1 MKKFLILIL
10 ICFAQNTFS
19 QAKTNNKAGS
29 IDEDERQYK
38 TLADFPPVPIYPE
51 DENQVYNTAGLEV
64 KPEFPGGK
72 EAFDKFIKQ
81 NYKNPKNTE
90 IKGRVYLTFIVE
102 KDGSLSD
109 IKVLRDIG
117 FETGSEA
124 IRVLKL
130 SPKWIPGKQ
139 NNNIVRT
146 LFSVPISVND
156 FAK

>member
-1 MKKFLILIL
+1 MKKLLFLIL
-10 ICFAQNTFS
+10 ICFAQNVSS
-19 QAKTNNKAGS
+19 QTEEPKQYIS
-29 IDEDERQYK
+29 DHER
-38 TLADFPPVPIYPE
+38 AVIE
-51 DENQVYNTAGLEV
+51 GNQVYNTAGLEV

-72 EAFDKFIKQ
+72 EAFDKFIKE

-90 IKGRVYLTFIVE
+90 TKGKVYLTFIIE

-117 FETGSEA
+117 FGTGAEA

-139 NNNIVRT
+139 NNNLVRV
-146 LFSVPISVND
+146 LFSVPIPVNN
-156 FAK
+156 FVK